1 MKKLI
6 LQHAKLV
13 YVTIFSFVN
22 FAVDRRLNL
31 FVSQLILTVI
41 FYEEVNIHVLD
52 CIGISKVN
60 KIFLAK
66 I

>member
-6 LQHAKLV
+6 FQHAKLV

-31 FVSQLILTVI
+31 FVSQLILTN
-41 FYEEVNIHVLD
+41 EEVNVHVLN
-52 CIGISKVN
+52 CSGISKVN
-60 KIFLAK
+60 KIFPAR